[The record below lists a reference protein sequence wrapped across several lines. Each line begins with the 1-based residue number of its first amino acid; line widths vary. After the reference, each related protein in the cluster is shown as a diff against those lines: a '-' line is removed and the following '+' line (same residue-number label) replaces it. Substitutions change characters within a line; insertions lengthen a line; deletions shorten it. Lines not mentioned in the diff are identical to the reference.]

1 MSVASQV
8 RTLTPHASARV
19 GIIEG
24 AKKIIA
30 PINIVL
36 TILRMLLRIFI
47 FAPKLV
53 RPVRKSAGRN
63 GATLKLPFGVCLDN
77 ATA

>member
-1 MSVASQV
+1 
-8 RTLTPHASARV
+8 
-19 GIIEG
+19 
-24 AKKIIA
+24 
-30 PINIVL
+30 
-36 TILRMLLRIFI
+36 
-47 FAPKLV
+47 V